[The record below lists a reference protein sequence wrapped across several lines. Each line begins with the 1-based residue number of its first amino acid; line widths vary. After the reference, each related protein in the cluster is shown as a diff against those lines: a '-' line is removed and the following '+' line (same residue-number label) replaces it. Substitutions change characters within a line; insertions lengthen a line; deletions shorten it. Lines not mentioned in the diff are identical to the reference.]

1 MHDNE
6 NIVRN
11 KGHFPLLERRNP
23 QYSLSRVSWL
33 DMVIEQEHNG
43 VIYFLEKSNLIRK
56 QFSLNCAMLVHTQIE
71 SICRRA
77 LTL

>member
-33 DMVIEQEHNG
+33 DMVIEQEHSG
-43 VIYFLEKSNLIRK
+43 VIDFLETVTSFESNSAFV
-56 QFSLNCAMLVHTQIE
+56 QC
-71 SICRRA
+71 
-77 LTL
+77 